1 MCRCM
6 NTKGPFTSSTFPR
19 FLLVEYN
26 VLHTPFR
33 QIGHPCYI
41 RWPMSS
47 ITSVDQTRVAPTV
60 ATKSPALLEV
70 VAVALRGEEI
80 TTSRAWSAQY
90 KTRHYT
96 MTFYAKFLITRRE
109 TSDVNARILSMN
121 TQVTPRL
128 AGRITH

>member
-1 MCRCM
+1 M
-6 NTKGPFTSSTFPR
+6 NTKGPFTSSREHPR

-47 ITSVDQTRVAPTV
+47 ITSVHQTRVVPTD

-70 VAVALRGEEI
+70 IDVALRGEEI
-80 TTSRAWSAQY
+80 TTSRAWSAPMQ
-90 KTRHYT
+90 KPG
-96 MTFYAKFLITRRE
+96 I
-109 TSDVNARILSMN
+109 I
-121 TQVTPRL
+121 Q
-128 AGRITH
+128 